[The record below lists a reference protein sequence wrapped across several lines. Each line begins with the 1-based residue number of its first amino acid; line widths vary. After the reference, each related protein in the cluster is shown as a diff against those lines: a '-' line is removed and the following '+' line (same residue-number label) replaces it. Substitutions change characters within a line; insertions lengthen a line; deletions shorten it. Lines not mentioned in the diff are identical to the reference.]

1 MRFDTCSLQGETKL
15 KISCNLSITFIIN
28 SPEEF
33 DYLCEEGIKKEPA
46 GIRKLNSENRTY
58 MKKVLI
64 LGAGLV
70 SKPMVEYL
78 LGEGFEVIIA
88 TRTKEKAD
96 RLLGGHRNGK
106 SIAWV
111 MEDMDKLSDMVR
123 DSDLTVSLL
132 PYRFHVDVAKF
143 CLRFRKPLVTTSYV
157 SPAMQALHDDA
168 VKAGVIFLNEAGL
181 DPGIDHMSAMR
192 IIDNVRERGGK
203 IEEFYSLCGALPAP
217 EDANNPL
224 GYKFSWSPKGV
235 VLASR
240 NGATYL
246 KHGEIVNIE
255 PINLFKARFTHP
267 FPGVGELEVYPNRDS
282 VSYVDIY
289 GLKGIRTMYRGT
301 FRFKGWCETLD
312 LMKAIGLID
321 DGDKDYT
328 GVTFRQFVAEKAG
341 VPGQD
346 LRKELKEKPG
356 LNPSDRALESLEWLG
371 LFSDTDMGYKVTSPY
386 EITSDLMIKKMW
398 LNDNERD
405 MIVMQHLFL
414 ATYHDGKSEVISSR
428 MLDFGTPATN
438 TSIARTVALPAAM
451 AVKMIL
457 TGKILLHGV
466 YRPILPEIYNPILD
480 ELEANGIKM
489 EEEYGLPVDRMIK

>member
-1 MRFDTCSLQGETKL
+1 MVSQ
-15 KISCNLSITFIIN
+15 
-28 SPEEF
+28 PMV
-33 DYLCEEGIKKEPA
+33 DY
-46 GIRKLNSENRTY
+46 
-58 MKKVLI
+58 I
-64 LGAGLV
+64 LGAGFGIV
-70 SKPMVEYL
+70 VADMY
-78 LGEGFEVIIA
+78 
-88 TRTKEKAD
+88 KEKAD
-96 RLLGGHRNGK
+96 KVLGGRKNGR
-106 SIAWV
+106 SVAWMTGDV
-111 MEDMDKLSDMVR
+111 ETLSSMVKG
-123 DSDLTVSLL
+123 SDLIVSLL
-132 PYRFHVDVAKF
+132 PYMYHVDVAKI
-143 CLRFRKPLVTTSYV
+143 CLKYRKPLVTTSYV

-203 IEEFYSLCGALPAP
+203 IDEFYSLCGALPAP
-217 EDANNPL
+217 EFASNPL

-246 KHGEIVNIE
+246 KHGEIVNVE
-255 PINLFKARFTHP
+255 PINLFKARFPHF

-289 GLKGIRTMYRGT
+289 GLKAIRTMYRGT

-321 DGDKDYT
+321 DGDQDYT
-328 GVTFRQFVAEKAG
+328 GKTYRQFVAGKAG
-341 VPGQD
+341 LPGND
-346 LRKELKEKPG
+346 LRNELKAKPG
-356 LNPSDRALESLEWLG
+356 LNPSERALESFEWLG
-371 LFSDTDMGYKVTSPY
+371 LFSDKEMGYAVTSPY
-386 EITSDLMIKKMW
+386 EITSDLMIKQM
-398 LNDNERD
+398 LLGDNERD

-414 ATYHDGKSEVISSR
+414 ATYHDGKREVISSR

-457 TGKILLHGV
+457 TGKINLHGV

-480 ELEANGIKM
+480 ELEANGIRM
-489 EEEYGLPVDRMIK
+489 EEEYGLPVEMMIK

>member
-1 MRFDTCSLQGETKL
+1 
-15 KISCNLSITFIIN
+15 
-28 SPEEF
+28 
-33 DYLCEEGIKKEPA
+33 
-46 GIRKLNSENRTY
+46 

-78 LGEGFEVIIA
+78 LREGFEVTIA

-96 RLLGGHRNGK
+96 RLLGGHENGR
-106 SIAWV
+106 SVAWMTDD
-111 MEDMDKLSDMVR
+111 MESLDRMVKE
-123 DSDLTVSLL
+123 SDLAVSLL
-132 PYRFHVDVAKF
+132 PYRYHVDVAKL
-143 CLRFRKPLVTTSYV
+143 CLKHGKPLVTTSYV

-168 VKAGVIFLNEAGL
+168 VRTGVILLNEAGL

-192 IIDNVRERGGK
+192 IIDNVHKRGGK

-217 EDANNPL
+217 EYATNPL

-246 KHGEIVNIE
+246 KHGNI
-255 PINLFKARFTHP
+255 INIDPVDLFKDRFTHH
-267 FPGVGELEVYPNRDS
+267 FPGVGDLEVYPNRDS

-289 GLKGIRTMYRGT
+289 GLKGISTMYRGT
-301 FRFKGWCETLD
+301 FRFRGWCETLD

-321 DGDKDYT
+321 DGDSDYSGKT
-328 GVTFRQFVAEKAG
+328 YRQFVAERAG
-341 VPGQD
+341 LPGKD
-346 LRKELKEKPG
+346 IRNELKMKPG
-356 LNPSDRALESLEWLG
+356 LDVTERALEAFDWLG
-371 LFSDTDMGYKVTSPY
+371 LFSDTVMGYGVTSLF
-386 EITSDLMIKKMW
+386 EITSDLMIEKMW
-398 LNDNERD
+398 LENNERD

-414 ATYHDGKSEVISSR
+414 ASHSDGKKEVISSR
-428 MLDFGTPATN
+428 MLDFGSPATN

-457 TGKILLHGV
+457 TGKITINGV
-466 YRPILPEIYNPILD
+466 YRPVLPEIYNPILD
-480 ELEANGIKM
+480 ELEVNGIRM
-489 EEEYGLPVDRMIK
+489 DEVYGLPVDAMIR

>member
-1 MRFDTCSLQGETKL
+1 
-15 KISCNLSITFIIN
+15 
-28 SPEEF
+28 
-33 DYLCEEGIKKEPA
+33 
-46 GIRKLNSENRTY
+46 

-78 LGEGFEVIIA
+78 LREGFEVTIA

-96 RLLGGHRNGK
+96 RLLGGHENGR
-106 SIAWV
+106 SVAWMTDD
-111 MEDMDKLSDMVR
+111 MESLDRMVKE
-123 DSDLTVSLL
+123 SDLAVSLL
-132 PYRFHVDVAKF
+132 PYRYHVDVAKL
-143 CLRFRKPLVTTSYV
+143 CLKHGKPLVTTSYV

-168 VKAGVIFLNEAGL
+168 VRAGVILLNEAGL

-192 IIDNVRERGGK
+192 IIDNVHKRGGK

-217 EDANNPL
+217 EYATNPL

-246 KHGEIVNIE
+246 KHGNI
-255 PINLFKARFTHP
+255 INIDPVDLFKDRFTHH
-267 FPGVGELEVYPNRDS
+267 FPGVGDLEVYPNRDS

-289 GLKGIRTMYRGT
+289 GLKGISTMYRGT
-301 FRFKGWCETLD
+301 FRFRGWCETLD

-321 DGDKDYT
+321 DGDSDYSGKT
-328 GVTFRQFVAEKAG
+328 YRQFVAERAG
-341 VPGQD
+341 LPGKD
-346 LRKELKEKPG
+346 IRNELKMKPG
-356 LNPSDRALESLEWLG
+356 LDVTERALEAFDWLG
-371 LFSDTDMGYKVTSPY
+371 LFSDTVMGYGVTSPF
-386 EITSDLMIKKMW
+386 EITSDLMIEKMW
-398 LNDNERD
+398 LENNERD

-414 ATYHDGKSEVISSR
+414 ASHSDGKKEVISSR
-428 MLDFGTPATN
+428 MLDFGSPATN

-457 TGKILLHGV
+457 TGKITINGV
-466 YRPILPEIYNPILD
+466 YRPVLPEIYNPILD
-480 ELEANGIKM
+480 ELEVNGIRM
-489 EEEYGLPVDRMIK
+489 DEVYGLPVDAMIR